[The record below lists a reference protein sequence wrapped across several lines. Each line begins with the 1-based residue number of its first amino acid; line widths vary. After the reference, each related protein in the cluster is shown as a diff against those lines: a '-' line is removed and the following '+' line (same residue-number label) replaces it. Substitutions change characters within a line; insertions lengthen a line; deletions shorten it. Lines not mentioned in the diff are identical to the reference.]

1 MKNEIL
7 IDWQR
12 FQRKVAVKRE
22 QEGKGNMMMTAIRG
36 LCLASIDIAVQRL
49 FFYYY
54 VYITTMHYK
63 E

>member
-1 MKNEIL
+1 M
-7 IDWQR
+7 
-12 FQRKVAVKRE
+12 AVKSE

-49 FFYYY
+49 FYYYY